1 MRAKKCTKNP
11 IAFLPFSLPSPTS
24 LLKLPI
30 TVQLEVC
37 VGRVGG
43 GEGKSRGRRENNLN
57 YIFYAWKTKCPN
69 DCSRNLRIL
78 MTDKS
83 NDP

>member
-1 MRAKKCTKNP
+1 M
-11 IAFLPFSLPSPTS
+11 
-24 LLKLPI
+24 
-30 TVQLEVC
+30 
-37 VGRVGG
+37 GRVGG
-43 GEGKSRGRRENNLN
+43 GEGRRRVEGEGRRANNLN